1 MSIKNDRKKRDIAKI
16 IERMCAAVGAA
27 NPNQLS
33 KHLGIKAHTIN
44 GWVSQSTVPYA
55 YIDVISENTNKPM
68 EWFLDGCY
76 GDATTIVAETPDD
89 PYISSVS
96 EMMRAMDD
104 DTKKDIQLSVQK
116 EKLLRELIK
125 ERQDKEAA

>member
-1 MSIKNDRKKRDIAKI
+1 MRNISKI
-16 IERMCAAVGAA
+16 ISRMRSALNVATDKELCEVIGE
-27 NPNQLS
+27 
-33 KHLGIKAHTIN
+33 
-44 GWVSQSTVPYA
+44 SQSTISSWKARGKVPYEH
-55 YIDVISENTNKPM
+55 IDALSLKTGKPF
-68 EWFLDGCY
+68 EWFLDGSTQC
-76 GDATTIVAETPDD
+76 ATCELTQPNQPDD

-125 ERQDKEAA
+125 ERQEKEAA